1 MTLLSLAC
9 GTTHAQKFH
18 DALTE
23 EVTGNVKS
31 VSIAE
36 NSGCRVV
43 AFNEDGSIV
52 SNEIKNPTRD
62 RNGYITSC
70 DYNLVGHTGKLVFH
84 YDSKKRIAKNV
95 LSISGG
101 SVTQEY
107 TYNSDGYVERMRT
120 TITTKYATR
129 SYSFQYS
136 YIRFDSHG
144 NWTRRNVNYGKGM
157 YQENR
162 SIVYW

>member
-1 MTLLSLAC
+1 MSIAC

-23 EVTGNVKS
+23 EARGNIKS

-43 AFNEDGSIV
+43 EFNEDGGIISGD
-52 SNEIKNPTRD
+52 IKNPTRD
-62 RNGYITSC
+62 KNGYITSC
-70 DYNLVGHTGKLVFH
+70 DYSLVGHTGRLTFH
-84 YDSKKRIAKNV
+84 YDSNMRIIQNV

-101 SVTQEY
+101 SITQKY
-107 TYNSDGYVERMRT
+107 TYNSDGYIDRMT
-120 TITTKYATR
+120 TSITTKYATR
-129 SYSFQYS
+129 SYSLKYS
-136 YIRFDSHG
+136 YLRFDTHG
-144 NWTRRNVNYGKGM
+144 NWTRRMVNYGKGM